1 MISMPDPD
9 STPEAAPEAAP
20 APAPDPAGRIAS
32 LEDQL
37 GRERAQREVYEATF
51 RALGPQQ
58 TTTPG
63 ISQLPVEAAQ
73 RIARRLGGE
82 WNEQEARRFAPIFQ
96 VFLEELA
103 APLLV
108 GIEGMADAV
117 DLVQVRQE
125 VPQYETISQEADRVR
140 QDYRSRG
147 QVITRK
153 QAVALVKSRRMDD
166 PRYLDELV
174 DKRAA
179 ARAAEQAERSA
190 GAAATVTAP
199 AAPAE
204 KVGPAPTKGSRG
216 PITKEEFARL
226 SLEEKRKVLGDTV
239 I

>member
-1 MISMPDPD
+1 MADPE
-9 STPEAAPEAAP
+9 STPPSEAAPEAAP
-20 APAPDPAGRIAS
+20 APDLSSRIAV

-37 GRERAQREVYEATF
+37 GRERAQREVYENTF
-51 RALGPQQ
+51 RALGAQQ
-58 TTTPG
+58 QATPG
-63 ISQLPVEAAQ
+63 IMPLPVESAQ
-73 RIARRLGGE
+73 RIARRLGGD
-82 WNEQEARRFAPIFQ
+82 WNEQEARRYAPIFQ

-103 APLLV
+103 APLLT

-125 VPQYETISQEADRVR
+125 VPQYESVSQEADRVR
-140 QDYRSRG
+140 AEYRNRG

-174 DKRAA
+174 EKRAA
-179 ARAAEQAERSA
+179 TRAAEQAERSA
-190 GAAATVTAP
+190 GAATTVTAP

-216 PITKEEFARL
+216 PVTREEFARL